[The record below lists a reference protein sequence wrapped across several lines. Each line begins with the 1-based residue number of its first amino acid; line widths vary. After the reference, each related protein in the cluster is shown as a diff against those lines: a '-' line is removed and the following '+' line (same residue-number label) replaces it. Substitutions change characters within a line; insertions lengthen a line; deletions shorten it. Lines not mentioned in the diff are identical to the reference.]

1 MKRMKRLVCLMLAV
15 LSAFAFCAC
24 GDAYAAYPKL
34 EDFKFERDGSQMKI
48 TLANPQDGIEYTKL
62 NRITFKQKENF
73 PKEDFSKLLLKHNY
87 EDGSLEK
94 CEKKAGNVV
103 MDLAT
108 NSGISMK
115 DGGTVTV
122 DLRVWYTEGDEPA
135 IKDYY
140 QYFEE
145 TPSTIEFLF
154 NYKNKQGLVVKYENG
169 KYYKQGNTQ
178 DEWIE
183 LA

>member
-1 MKRMKRLVCLMLAV
+1 MKRMKRLVCALLAV

-48 TLANPQDGIEYTKL
+48 TLANPQDGIEYT
-62 NRITFKQKENF
+62 NISRVTFKRKGNDF
-73 PKEDFSKLLLKHNY
+73 PEDDFAALLAKTRTNMTLDECKRRAEIVTLTLDTNT
-87 EDGSLEK
+87 
-94 CEKKAGNVV
+94 
-103 MDLAT
+103 AT
-108 NSGISMK
+108 SMK
-115 DGGTVTV
+115 DGSAVVGMC
-122 DLRVWYTEGDEPA
+122 VWMSESETPE
-135 IKDYY
+135 IKNYY

-145 TPSTIEFLF
+145 TPSTIEFLY
-154 NYKNKQGLVVKYENG
+154 NYKGRQGLVVKYEDG